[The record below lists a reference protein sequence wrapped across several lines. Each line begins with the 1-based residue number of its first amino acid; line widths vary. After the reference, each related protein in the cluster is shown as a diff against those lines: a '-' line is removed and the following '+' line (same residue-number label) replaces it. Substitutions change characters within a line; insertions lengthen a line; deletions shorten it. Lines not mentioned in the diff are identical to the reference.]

1 MQGPLTVVLQLLLV
15 AAAVGLLAKRLQVHY
30 NIALVLAG
38 VVVGTLHWLPP
49 VHLDPEVVINV
60 FLPILLFEASIATDL
75 RRLRENLAP
84 VLLLAVPGIL
94 LCVAVIGLVVH
105 AGLGLAWMPALLLGS
120 LLAATD
126 TIAVIATVRK
136 VRAPARLTTILEND
150 SLFNDGTSLVAFSTL
165 LAVIARGR
173 FDPTQVGFE
182 LVWVVGAGLL
192 VGMAL
197 GFLASQLA
205 RRTEEHLFEIM
216 VTVIVT
222 YGSWLLAGRIG
233 ASPVLA
239 VVAAG
244 ITFGTAG
251 WPGLTPTG
259 RVAIRSTWEVA
270 AFGVNSVVFLL
281 IGFQVD
287 FPSLLA
293 AAPAVGWGLLA
304 LTLGRAA
311 SVYLLLALLSG
322 GPQRVPLAWQH
333 VLVWGNL
340 KGSLSMALALS
351 LPAAV
356 PQRPLLTTIVFGCA
370 LVTLT
375 VQGLTLAP
383 LARALGLGRA
393 GETERRWHEQQ
404 ARLLAARAG
413 QAELDRLQHL
423 GLVPLGVFQRLRA
436 AYQGTI
442 ARSEKQLRDLVALHA
457 DEEARQTQA
466 VRRQLLSVEKEA
478 LRRAVNSGML
488 GEDVSA
494 ALVVEIDR
502 ALADLTEATPGSS
515 ARRRDL
521 PSG

>member
-1 MQGPLTVVLQLLLV
+1 VQGPLTVVLQLLLV
-15 AAAVGLLAKRLQVHY
+15 AGGVGLVAERLQVHY

-38 VVVGTLHWLPP
+38 VVVGSLHWLPP
-49 VHLDPEVVINV
+49 AQLDPEIVIHV
-60 FLPILLFEASIATDL
+60 FLPILLFEAAISTDL
-75 RRLRENLAP
+75 RRLRENLTP

-94 LCVAVIGLVVH
+94 LAVAVIGLVVRE
-105 AGLGLAWMPALLLGS
+105 GLGLAWPLALLLGS
-120 LLAATD
+120 ILAATD

-150 SLFNDGTSLVAFSTL
+150 SLFNDGTALVAFSTI
-165 LAVIARGR
+165 LAFMGPGR
-173 FDPTQVGFE
+173 VDPAKVGVE

-192 VGMAL
+192 VGVAL

-205 RRTEEHLFEIM
+205 RRTEDHLFEIM

-259 RVAIRSTWEVA
+259 RVAIRSAWEVA
-270 AFGVNSVVFLL
+270 AFGVNSLVFLL
-281 IGFQVD
+281 IGLEVD
-287 FPSLLA
+287 FPALVT

-311 SVYLLLALLSG
+311 SVYLLLAPLSAG
-322 GPQRVPLAWQH
+322 IQRVPLAWQH

-351 LPAAV
+351 LPGGL
-356 PQRPLLTTIVFGCA
+356 PRRDLITTVVFGCA

-375 VQGLTLAP
+375 VQGLSLAP

-393 GETERRWHEQQ
+393 GEVERRWHRQQ

-413 QAELDRLQHL
+413 QTELDRLQHL

-436 AYQGTI
+436 SYQGVI
-442 ARSEKQLRDLVALHA
+442 ARSEKQLRDLVAVNA
-457 DEEARQTQA
+457 DEEVRQTQA
-466 VRRQLLSVEKEA
+466 VRRQLLAIEKEA

-488 GEDVSA
+488 GEEVSA
-494 ALVVEIDR
+494 ELVGEIDR
-502 ALADLTEATPGSS
+502 ALSDLTDGK
-515 ARRRDL
+515 
-521 PSG
+521 GG

>member
-15 AAAVGLLAKRLQVHY
+15 AGAVGLVAERLQVHY

-38 VVVGTLHWLPP
+38 VVVGSLHWLPP
-49 VHLDPEVVINV
+49 AQLDPEIVIHV
-60 FLPILLFEASIATDL
+60 FLPILLFEAAISTDL
-75 RRLRENLAP
+75 RRLRENLTP

-94 LCVAVIGLVVH
+94 LAVAVIGLVMRE
-105 AGLGLAWMPALLLGS
+105 GLGLAWPLALLLGS
-120 LLAATD
+120 ILAATD

-150 SLFNDGTSLVAFSTL
+150 SLFNDGTALVAFSTI
-165 LAVIARGR
+165 LAFMGPGR
-173 FDPTQVGFE
+173 VDPAKVGVE

-192 VGMAL
+192 VGVAL

-205 RRTEEHLFEIM
+205 RRTEDHLFEIM

-259 RVAIRSTWEVA
+259 RVAIRSAWEVA
-270 AFGVNSVVFLL
+270 AFGVNSLVFLL
-281 IGFQVD
+281 IGLEVD
-287 FPSLLA
+287 FPALVT

-304 LTLGRAA
+304 P
-311 SVYLLLALLSG
+311 LSAG
-322 GPQRVPLAWQH
+322 IQRVPLAWQH

-351 LPAAV
+351 LPGGL
-356 PQRPLLTTIVFGCA
+356 PRRDLITTVVFGCA

-375 VQGLTLAP
+375 VQGLSLAP

-393 GETERRWHEQQ
+393 GEVERRWHRQQ

-413 QAELDRLQHL
+413 QTELDRLQHL

-436 AYQGTI
+436 SYQGAI
-442 ARSEKQLRDLVALHA
+442 ARSEKQLRDLVAVNA
-457 DEEARQTQA
+457 DEEVRQTQA
-466 VRRQLLSVEKEA
+466 VRRQLLAIEKEA
-478 LRRAVNSGML
+478 LRRAVNS
-488 GEDVSA
+488 
-494 ALVVEIDR
+494 
-502 ALADLTEATPGSS
+502 
-515 ARRRDL
+515 
-521 PSG
+521 

>member
-1 MQGPLTVVLQLLLV
+1 VQGPLTVVLQLLLV
-15 AAAVGLLAKRLQVHY
+15 AGAVGLVAERLQVHY

-38 VVVGTLHWLPP
+38 VVVGSLHWLPP
-49 VHLDPEVVINV
+49 AQLDPEIVIHV
-60 FLPILLFEASIATDL
+60 FLPILLFEAAISTDL
-75 RRLRENLAP
+75 RRLRENLTP

-94 LCVAVIGLVVH
+94 LAVAVIGLVMRE
-105 AGLGLAWMPALLLGS
+105 GLGLAWPLALLLGS
-120 LLAATD
+120 ILAATD

-150 SLFNDGTSLVAFSTL
+150 SLFNDGTALVAFSTI
-165 LAVIARGR
+165 LAFMGPGR
-173 FDPTQVGFE
+173 VDPAKVGVE

-192 VGMAL
+192 VGVAL

-205 RRTEEHLFEIM
+205 RRTEDHLFEIM

-259 RVAIRSTWEVA
+259 RVAIRSAWEVA
-270 AFGVNSVVFLL
+270 AFGVNSLVFLL
-281 IGFQVD
+281 IGLEVD
-287 FPSLLA
+287 FPALVT

-311 SVYLLLALLSG
+311 SVYLLLAPLSAG
-322 GPQRVPLAWQH
+322 IQRVPLAWQH

-351 LPAAV
+351 LPGGL
-356 PQRPLLTTIVFGCA
+356 PRRDLITTVVFGCA

-375 VQGLTLAP
+375 VQGLSLAP

-393 GETERRWHEQQ
+393 GEVERRWHRQQ

-413 QAELDRLQHL
+413 QTELDRLQHL

-436 AYQGTI
+436 SYQGVI
-442 ARSEKQLRDLVALHA
+442 ARSEKQLRDLVAVNA
-457 DEEARQTQA
+457 DEEVRQTQA
-466 VRRQLLSVEKEA
+466 VRRQLLAIEKEA

-488 GEDVSA
+488 GEEVSA
-494 ALVVEIDR
+494 ELVGEIDR
-502 ALADLTEATPGSS
+502 ALSDLTDGK
-515 ARRRDL
+515 
-521 PSG
+521 GG